1 MVGCLLVFWKSY
13 CKKCLVYRSNE
24 IFMLLCLFSSA
35 GRIWALGKRTIYY
48 VNYYDICSIIK
59 RFGLMATL
67 KDIARRANVSVS
79 TASRILSGSERANEL
94 LPATREK
101 VLKVAEEFDYQP
113 NTSARLLRTGIT
125 ITQIA
130 YVFYAP
136 REKISTEPFFIKVLE
151 GIEKATLELEWAL
164 HYISLDN
171 TRALNILIERI
182 NNGTIKGVILAGY
195 FSPDLVKQVLDTRVP
210 AVAVA
215 PFYDLPDLV
224 KIEIDNQLGI
234 QLILDHLFEL
244 GHKNIGF
251 ISGSDSEKELPPFT
265 ARRNAYS
272 EVLKEHR
279 LDTNHTF
286 IIPNW
291 TSYVKYRQTTLESI
305 TQQLLLL
312 SRHCTALVCAN
323 DLIARWVL
331 SVLQINNVKVPG
343 DCCITGFDN
352 IEWSSYLNPPLTTAA
367 VPIAKMGEM
376 AVDILNKFI
385 NKKTAVNP
393 IYIVE
398 PKINIRKTTG
408 PPKNIS

>member
-1 MVGCLLVFWKSY
+1 
-13 CKKCLVYRSNE
+13 
-24 IFMLLCLFSSA
+24 
-35 GRIWALGKRTIYY
+35 
-48 VNYYDICSIIK
+48 
-59 RFGLMATL
+59 MATL

-113 NTSARLLRTGIT
+113 NTSARFLRTGIT

-130 YVFYAP
+130 YAFYAP

-151 GIEKATLELEWAL
+151 GIERAAIELKWAL

-171 TRALNILIERI
+171 TRALDILIERI

-224 KIEIDNQLGI
+224 KIEINNQLGI
-234 QLILDHLFEL
+234 QLLIDHLFEL

-251 ISGSDSEKELPPFT
+251 ISGSDFEKELPPFR
-265 ARRNAYS
+265 ARRNAY
-272 EVLKEHR
+272 LKILEER
-279 LDTNHTF
+279 GLDTNHTF

-291 TSYVKYRQTTLESI
+291 TSYVKYRQNALESI
-305 TQQLLLL
+305 TQQLLQL
-312 SRHCTALVCAN
+312 SRSCTALVCAN

-331 SVLQINNVKVPG
+331 SVLQTNQVMVPG

-367 VPIAKMGEM
+367 VPIAEMGEK
-376 AVDILNKFI
+376 AVDILDKFI
-385 NKKTAVNP
+385 NKKPVLDP

-408 PPKNIS
+408 PPKSNF